1 MCSRSFSPATEIPSL
16 QGKVIIVTG
25 GNNGLGKQAILEY
38 ARHGPAEIWMASRN
52 LDKANEAIREIHAQ
66 VGGSI
71 LPVIK
76 PLQLDLNSL
85 DSVQQAAR
93 RFLSEARR
101 LDILMLNAGIM
112 ACPPAVTKDGYEVQ
126 FGTNHLGH
134 ALFAKLLLPILKST
148 AASDPF
154 ADVRVVVVSSGA
166 HSGAP
171 KAGVVFESLKTPA
184 EQMGG
189 MERYGQSKTAS
200 ILWTR
205 HMAQMHRDIK
215 WASIHPGVVNTGLQ
229 AGADGASLP
238 VRVLLKV
245 GKPLMMTVEKGA
257 WNQLWASVSSEVKS
271 GEYYE
276 PVGVAGKATEQAKDM
291 WLAEKVGRWTDVEL
305 QRFMSYYY
313 YYYY

>member
-1 MCSRSFSPATEIPSL
+1 MCSRSFSPASEIPSL

-25 GNNGLGKQAILEY
+25 GNNGLGKQTILEY

-52 LDKANEAIREIHAQ
+52 LDKANEAIRDIHAQ
-66 VGGSI
+66 VGGSKI
-71 LPVIK
+71 PVIK

-93 RFLSEARR
+93 QFLSEAQR

-112 ACPPAVTKDGYEVQ
+112 ACPPAITKDGYEVQ

-134 ALFAKLLLPILKST
+134 ALLAKLLLPIMKST
-148 AASDPF
+148 GANDTS

-166 HSGAP
+166 HSMAP
-171 KAGVVFESLKTPA
+171 KAGVVFDSLKTPA
-184 EQMGG
+184 ERMGA

-205 HMAQMHRDIK
+205 HMAQIHRDIR
-215 WASIHPGVVNTGLQ
+215 WVSLHPGVVNTGLQ
-229 AGADGASLP
+229 AGADGAALP
-238 VRVLLKV
+238 LRVLFKV
-245 GKPLMMTVEKGA
+245 AKPFRVTVEKGA
-257 WNQLWASVSSEVKS
+257 WNQLWASVSPEVKS

-276 PVGVAGKATEQAKDM
+276 PVGVAGKATEKASDM
-291 WLAEKVGRWTDVEL
+291 MLADKVGHWTDAEL
-305 QRFMSYYY
+305 QRFMF
-313 YYYY
+313 

>member
-16 QGKVIIVTG
+16 QGKVILVTG

-52 LDKANEAIREIHAQ
+52 LDKANQAIQDIHAQ
-66 VGGSI
+66 IGGSV

-93 RFLSEARR
+93 KFLSEAQR

-112 ACPPAVTKDGYEVQ
+112 ASPPALTKDGYEVQ

-134 ALFAKLLLPILKST
+134 ALLAKLLLPILKST
-148 AASDPF
+148 AARDTS
-154 ADVRVVVVSSGA
+154 ASVRVVVVSSDA
-166 HSGAP
+166 HARAP
-171 KAGVVFESLKTPA
+171 KAGVVFDSLKTPA
-184 EQMGG
+184 EGMGA

-205 HMAQMHRDIK
+205 HMAEIHRDIK
-215 WASIHPGVVNTGLQ
+215 WASIHPGIVSTGLG
-229 AGADGASLP
+229 AGAKDASLP

-245 GKPLMMTVEKGA
+245 GRPLMMTVEKGA
-257 WNQLWASVSSEVKS
+257 WNQLWASVSPEVKT
-271 GEYYE
+271 GGYYE
-276 PVGVAGKATEQAKDM
+276 PVGVAGKTSEKASDM
-291 WLAEKVGRWTDVEL
+291 MLADKVAQWTDAEL
-305 QRFMSYYY
+305 QRFMF
-313 YYYY
+313 